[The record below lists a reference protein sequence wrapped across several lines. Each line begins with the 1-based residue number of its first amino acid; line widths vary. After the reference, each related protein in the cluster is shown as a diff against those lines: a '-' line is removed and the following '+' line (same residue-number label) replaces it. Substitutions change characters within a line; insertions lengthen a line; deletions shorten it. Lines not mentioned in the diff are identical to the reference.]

1 MSRGK
6 WKLILLLIAA
16 YFAYKHFS
24 APDAAVVQDASK
36 LVVGQWGTRDE
47 QYADVTLEIDEGSL
61 RVLSGGEVLCDEPYL
76 FDERTLLLTSAYRQS
91 FGEFVLFEY
100 RSASARPALLGSV
113 VSLDGGHE
121 EILFT
126 RK

>member
-24 APDAAVVQDASK
+24 APDPAVVQDASK

-100 RSASARPALLGSV
+100 RSTSARPALLGSV
-113 VSLDGGHE
+113 VSPDGGHE

-126 RK
+126 KK